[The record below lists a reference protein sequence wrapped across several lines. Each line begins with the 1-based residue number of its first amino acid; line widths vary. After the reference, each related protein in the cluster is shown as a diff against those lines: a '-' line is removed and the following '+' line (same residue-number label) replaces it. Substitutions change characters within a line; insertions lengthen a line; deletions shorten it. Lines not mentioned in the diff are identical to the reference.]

1 MSKQFCNDFKNDVL
15 FKYLLCD
22 DLDPDCIFMLKLFIE
37 NILNIKC
44 HQITVLNPDLNPK
57 YVNDKDMV
65 LDIKV
70 KTTSG
75 DIIDIEMQS
84 GSKSSHNKYLNRTS
98 FLKSLQNCFDI
109 ENTS

>member
-44 HQITVLNPDLNPK
+44 HQSLSLILILTLN
-57 YVNDKDMV
+57 M
-65 LDIKV
+65 
-70 KTTSG
+70 
-75 DIIDIEMQS
+75 
-84 GSKSSHNKYLNRTS
+84 
-98 FLKSLQNCFDI
+98 
-109 ENTS
+109 